1 MTVADF
7 SGYVTK
13 AGLKCSDGRTIMPE
27 AFQHMDGMRVP
38 LVWQHGHNSPDN
50 VLGHVDLE
58 ARKDG
63 VYGYGYFNETKQGQT
78 SRALVEHDDVK
89 ALSIFANKLVE
100 RAKQVFHGMICEV
113 SLALKGA
120 NPGAFIE
127 NVTIR
132 HGDGLDDEV
141 LDDEVIIHTGLP
153 LEHEQ
158 PKSADDK
165 KDEDDELEHA
175 TVQEVYDTLN
185 EEQKTVVNY
194 MIGVAVENA
203 GTAEHSDGKDDEKT
217 DGEDAGDDNEGDLNH
232 QEGTEVTRNVFEQNK
247 GGQGQAAET
256 HTLSHDD
263 LKAIFDAGERHGS
276 LKHAVDEYMLAH
288 GITDIDVLFP
298 EARNLTSTPEFDK
311 RRTEWVAGVLGAT
324 RKSPFSRVKSIVA
337 DLTQEEARAKG
348 YIKGNLKKEEWF
360 GVSKRTTTPTT
371 VYKKQKLDRDDII
384 DITDFDVVAWM
395 KGEMRLMLEEELAR
409 AILIGDGR
417 DPGDED
423 HIKDPLGSSSGE
435 GFRSILNEHELY
447 AATLT
452 VNIDDASS
460 SQIEAVDAIVSGMQY
475 YKGTGS
481 PTFYTTLPV
490 VTKMLLTR
498 DEFGHRMWKTRADL
512 AAEMGVAAIVDV
524 EVMEA
529 EPDLLGIIV
538 NLQDYNIGADRGG
551 ETTLFDDFDLD
562 YNQYKYLIETRVSG
576 ALVKIRSALI
586 LKKTAAA
593 NVLVNPNEPT
603 FVEATGVV
611 TIPSQTGVVYKNA
624 DTSATLSSGAQSA
637 LAVGA
642 TLNVLAVPAA
652 GYYFSSNQEDEWS
665 FTRPA

>member
-27 AFQHMDGMRVP
+27 AFQHMDGVRVP
-38 LVWQHGHNSPDN
+38 LVWQHGHSSPDN
-50 VLGHVDLE
+50 VLGHVELE
-58 ARKDG
+58 ARTDG
-63 VYGYGYFNETKQGQT
+63 VYGYGYFNETAQGLT
-78 SRALVEHDDVK
+78 SRALVEHGDVK
-89 ALSIFANKLVE
+89 ALSIYANKLVE
-100 RAKQVFHGMICEV
+100 KAKSVFHGMICEV

-132 HGDGLDDEV
+132 HGDGLDDET
-141 LDDEVIIHTGLP
+141 LDDEAIIHTGLP

-158 PKSADDK
+158 PKGAE
-165 KDEDDELEHA
+165 KDTDEDELEHA
-175 TVQEVYDTLN
+175 TVQEVYDSLTD
-185 EEQKTVVNY
+185 EQKTVVNY
-194 MIGVAVENA
+194 MIGAALEGVGQSDDAQ
-203 GTAEHSDGKDDEKT
+203 HSEGDDNT
-217 DGEDAGDDNEGDLNH
+217 DGDSAGEDNEGDLNH
-232 QEGTEVTRNVFEQNK
+232 QEGTEVSRNVFEQNK

-256 HTLSHDD
+256 HTLTHDD
-263 LKAIFDAGERHGS
+263 LQSIFEAGQRSGS
-276 LKHAVDEYMLAH
+276 LKHAVEEYALAH

-298 EARNLTSTPEFDK
+298 EAKNLTSTPEFDK
-311 RRTEWVAGVLGAT
+311 RRTEWVAGVLGGT

-348 YIKGNLKKEEWF
+348 YIKGTLKKEEWF

-423 HIKDPLGSSSGE
+423 HILDPMAVSSGE
-435 GFRSILNEHELY
+435 GVRSILHEHELY

-498 DEFGHRMWKTRADL
+498 DEFGRRLWRNRAEL

-524 EVMEA
+524 EVMED
-529 EPDLLGIIV
+529 EEDLLGIIV

-562 YNQYKYLIETRVSG
+562 YNQYKYLIETRLSG

-593 NVLVNPNEPT
+593 NVLVEPNDPT
-603 FVEATGVV
+603 FVESTGVV
-611 TIPSQTGVVYKNA
+611 TIVATTGVVYKNA
-624 DTSATLSSGAQSA
+624 DTLATLSAGPQTA
-637 LAVGA
+637 LAPGA
-642 TLNVLAVPAA
+642 TLNVIATPSA
-652 GYYFSSNQEDEWS
+652 GFYFASNMEDEWS